1 MTLLGPTEM
10 ALAGSIFVLAAFW
23 GAFVLPSWPSMVF
36 ALLLAFMLSILLAID
51 SRHMVLPNPLNFLLA
66 VSGLLASWLLQDGE
80 ILERLLAVA
89 LGFSVL
95 ALVSSAYRRI
105 RNRDGLGLGDAKLL
119 GALGA
124 WVGLGGLASVL
135 FIGALAGLGFALCRA
150 MVMGTPSLRRKLP
163 FGPFLAISG
172 WMVWLYGPLI

>member
-1 MTLLGPTEM
+1 
-10 ALAGSIFVLAAFW
+10 
-23 GAFVLPSWPSMVF
+23 
-36 ALLLAFMLSILLAID
+36 
-51 SRHMVLPNPLNFLLA
+51 
-66 VSGLLASWLLQDGE
+66 LLASWLLQDGE

-135 FIGALAGLGFALCRA
+135 FIGALAGIGFALCRA

-163 FGPFLAISG
+163 FGPFLAVSG
-172 WMVWLYGPLI
+172 WIVWLYGPLI